1 METTKSVRL
10 TMKEKVLRFVELH
23 EAASFTMIQRFIV
36 DTKFGAGT
44 YDTARQPEWVYR
56 HEKKTTVKELRNPY
70 RGHFCAAFSG
80 LSGRPGYFMVGKD
93 RLVKTAESGMY
104 HVVRGTK

>member
-44 YDTARQPEWVYR
+44 YDAARHPEHVYR
-56 HEKKTTVKELRNPY
+56 NGTTVRELRNPY
-70 RGHFCAAFSG
+70 RGHFCTAFSG
-80 LSGRPGYFMVGKD
+80 LSGRPGYFMVGAD
-93 RLVKTAESGMY
+93 HLVKTESGMY
-104 HVVRGTK
+104 RVVRGKK